1 MIVRVVVAALVLLM
15 CPIDT
20 GGLAASPIPRI
31 VYMYQEEGWS
41 RPDLSPLATACLR
54 RWLVL
59 NSGWTVV
66 PLSKS
71 NFLGHIR
78 KPPLDKDHPGLPR
91 LLPLLAL
98 QNTGGI
104 WIRSSL
110 CPTSNINSW
119 GVLEEWA
126 EKGFFALHDGND
138 QISMDLIVAK
148 KHSSLIA
155 GWVSAAV
162 TALGQQFDPP
172 HDWLQTSFSS
182 LVQQDNTAQR
192 IWEAMSTTSSSL
204 WCSETS
210 SNIGMKMC
218 SSSLCANDPDCLKFR
233 RDHTDETLS
242 DQSKWVSYE
251 LNRRFQIPDF
261 TKLQSGRLFFVHI
274 PKTGGTSIE
283 DAAKEAGFAWGRFDR
298 HYEGGNDDQPSNRLC
313 NSPWHE
319 PYHYGHRPGPQQS
332 FCVIR
337 EPVDKLL
344 SEYNFRTNVQDCH
357 TDHLQSWVANKLKLA
372 ESRRHMDDCHLLP
385 SQDFAHSC
393 DFPIPYDSHH
403 DGVGMLLRVRFNISL
418 EFAIVHPMWKKRCS
432 MKMANLSAESID
444 RIREF
449 YAKDFLAFL
458 NARKN
463 YGKIIKEGLVSPQ
476 IPDMCPKSQL
486 CKQGDKCLYSGCKV
500 PWLDEPIA
508 ANYPCIH
515 VGCNPNDKNHLRI
528 GGPS

>member
-1 MIVRVVVAALVLLM
+1 MNSIDAFKYRILPSFKADASFSCTFQRQVARPSKMLQKRQVLLGEDLIDTTKVEM
-15 CPIDT
+15 TTSLPIDCAILP
-20 GGLAASPIPRI
+20 GMNLIIMVRIIHVLSASQFY
-31 VYMYQEEGWS
+31 V
-41 RPDLSPLATACLR
+41 
-54 RWLVL
+54 
-59 NSGWTVV
+59 
-66 PLSKS
+66 
-71 NFLGHIR
+71 FL
-78 KPPLDKDHPGLPR
+78 P
-91 LLPLLAL
+91 
-98 QNTGGI
+98 
-104 WIRSSL
+104 
-110 CPTSNINSW
+110 
-119 GVLEEWA
+119 
-126 EKGFFALHDGND
+126 
-138 QISMDLIVAK
+138 
-148 KHSSLIA
+148 
-155 GWVSAAV
+155 
-162 TALGQQFDPP
+162 
-172 HDWLQTSFSS
+172 
-182 LVQQDNTAQR
+182 
-192 IWEAMSTTSSSL
+192 
-204 WCSETS
+204 
-210 SNIGMKMC
+210 
-218 SSSLCANDPDCLKFR
+218 
-233 RDHTDETLS
+233 
-242 DQSKWVSYE
+242 
-251 LNRRFQIPDF
+251 
-261 TKLQSGRLFFVHI
+261 
-274 PKTGGTSIE
+274 
-283 DAAKEAGFAWGRFDR
+283 
-298 HYEGGNDDQPSNRLC
+298 
-313 NSPWHE
+313 
-319 PYHYGHRPGPQQS
+319 GHRPGPQQS